1 MVVLKTSPRGN
12 KFAGKS
18 SIEMDT
24 MSKKEWTLAMSSDLK
39 AFSGRGLKFVT
50 DGLQNVAPLILV
62 LLVSILAPVPAK
74 ADRDIVPVG
83 LWKTED
89 AQIEIFEVDG
99 KLNAKIAA
107 LDKQYTTDGIEKTD
121 ISNPDPA
128 KRSRP
133 LIGLIFM
140 TGFTPQGPGHWE
152 HGTIYDPKSGNTYA
166 STLEYDGG
174 DMLKVRG
181 YIGISL
187 IGRSVVWTKVKR

>member
-1 MVVLKTSPRGN
+1 
-12 KFAGKS
+12 
-18 SIEMDT
+18 MDT
-24 MSKKEWTLAMSSDLK
+24 ISKKESTLAMSSDLRE
-39 AFSGRGLKFVT
+39 FSGRVLKFIT
-50 DGLQNVAPLILV
+50 GGLLNVAPLILV
-62 LLVSILAPVPAK
+62 LLASTLAPIPTK

-89 AQIEIFEVDG
+89 AQIEIFEADG
-99 KLNAKIAA
+99 KLNGKIAA

-140 TGFTPQGPGHWE
+140 SGFTQQGPGHWE

-174 DMLKVRG
+174 DVLKVRG

-187 IGRSVVWTKVKR
+187 IGRSVVWTKVKQ

>member
-1 MVVLKTSPRGN
+1 
-12 KFAGKS
+12 
-18 SIEMDT
+18 
-24 MSKKEWTLAMSSDLK
+24 MSSDLK
-39 AFSGRGLKFVT
+39 AFSGRSLKFVT
-50 DGLQNVAPLILV
+50 DGVQNVAPLILV
-62 LLVSILAPVPAK
+62 LLVSTFAPVPTK

-89 AQIEIFEVDG
+89 AQIEIFEVAG
-99 KLNAKIAA
+99 KLNGKIAA

-140 TGFTPQGPGHWE
+140 TGFTPQAPGHWE
-152 HGTIYDPKSGNTYA
+152 HGTIYDPKTGNTYA

-174 DMLKVRG
+174 DLLKVRG

-187 IGRSVVWTKVKR
+187 IGRSVVWTKVKQ

>member
-1 MVVLKTSPRGN
+1 MVVFKTSPRGN

-18 SIEMDT
+18 SIEMDI
-24 MSKKEWTLAMSSDLK
+24 MSKKEWTLAMSSDLN

-62 LLVSILAPVPAK
+62 LLVSTFTLVPAK
-74 ADRDIVPVG
+74 ADRDIAPVG

-174 DMLKVRG
+174 NMLKVRG

-187 IGRSVVWTKVKR
+187 IGRSVVWTKVKQ

>member
-1 MVVLKTSPRGN
+1 
-12 KFAGKS
+12 
-18 SIEMDT
+18 MDT
-24 MSKKEWTLAMSSDLK
+24 ISKKEWTPAMSSDLK
-39 AFSGRGLKFVT
+39 TFSGRGLKFVT

-62 LLVSILAPVPAK
+62 LLVSTFAPVPTK

-99 KLNAKIAA
+99 KLNGKIAA

-174 DMLKVRG
+174 NMLKVRG

-187 IGRSVVWTKVKR
+187 IGRSVVWTKVKQ